1 VLDSVLGREK
11 VPLAR
16 APDRERL
23 DLNSPTTKLRDLP
36 LDERVRDRGVV
47 SDEVRQA
54 YPVRIDVAAL

>member
-1 VLDSVLGREK
+1 VLDSVLWREK

-23 DLNSPTTKLRDLP
+23 DLDPLTTKLLDLP
-36 LDERVRDRGVV
+36 LDERVRDRGIV
-47 SDEVRQA
+47 SDEVREA